1 LLRDFLAQRRYDWYD
16 DKIPDVLGLQTE
28 RFWIQVGV
36 GVLFRLRVPPSV
48 EADLAAYTTLVV

>member
-1 LLRDFLAQRRYDWYD
+1 MTGTTINFP
-16 DKIPDVLGLQTE
+16 ILGLQTE

-48 EADLAAYTTLVV
+48 EADLAAIYDPHSLYG